1 MNRDAR
7 RILVAIGM
15 AGMTMVATLTANAQA
30 LPERR
35 PLWVPDHV
43 FAQIGTA
50 EDARMAAV
58 GVGWEVPALRGF
70 VFGNSSGY
78 VEASIGRWVADI
90 SDGSRSSA
98 WVTQVGI
105 TPVLR
110 WHPFNDPWWF
120 TEAGIGV
127 NVLAPLYR
135 SSDKRFSTAFNFG
148 DHVGI
153 GVQLG
158 EDHRQELSLR
168 LQHFSNAGIKDPN
181 PGENFL
187 QLRYTV
193 RR

>member
-15 AGMTMVATLTANAQA
+15 AAMTMVSTLSAHAQS

-35 PLWVPDHV
+35 PLWMPDKV

-50 EDARMAAV
+50 ADARMAAV
-58 GVGWEVPALRGF
+58 GAAWEVPALRGF
-70 VFGNSSGY
+70 VEGNSSGY
-78 VEASIGRWVADI
+78 VEASIGRWVADVN
-90 SDGSRSSA
+90 DGARSSA
-98 WVTQVGI
+98 WVTQAGI

-110 WHPFNDPWWF
+110 WHPFDNARWF

-135 SSDKRFSTAFNFG
+135 SRDKRFSTAFNFG

-153 GVQLG
+153 GMQLG
-158 EDHRQELSLR
+158 EDHQQELSLR

-187 QLRYTV
+187 QLRYTA
-193 RR
+193 RL